1 VSILNRWSLGLL
13 VAAAALA
20 TACGPTA
27 AARTAPAVATAQPAP
42 AAAAPAAPA
51 ASAPQA
57 AAPPAPAGG
66 NGAAPQAAAPQAAAV
81 AQPAAAPARV
91 TIRAGGVGGSVDRA
105 FFTGIERGYYAEQG
119 IDLDITTFVGS
130 LEMVPLLATGRLE
143 VGQGSTSPGFYNAL
157 LAGVPVKVV
166 SDTTVIHPVK
176 EGIKNAVFFTVRR
189 DGPVRSVP
197 DIVGRKVGVNNVG
210 TLTHIQLARMLE
222 FYGLRM
228 DDVEPT
234 SVPFPEMAL
243 ALSNGAV
250 DGAMMIEPFLTQAE
264 SRGLAT
270 PLFDVG
276 IGSPGHVGTSLFYGP
291 DFIRAQPEAG
301 RRFLVA
307 YTKSLRFLEDAFTKG
322 INREEAVSYFIKHT
336 PVKDPALYDRMGVSY
351 NETNARVSLAAM
363 DADQDF
369 YLRLG
374 VQKEKVD
381 SRAIVDTSFSEY
393 ALSVLGPYQE

>member
-1 VSILNRWSLGLL
+1 MLNNWSLGLL

-20 TACGPTA
+20 AACGPTA
-27 AARTAPAVATAQPAP
+27 SARTAPAVATAQPAP

-51 ASAPQA
+51 APA
-57 AAPPAPAGG
+57 AS
-66 NGAAPQAAAPQAAAV
+66 APQAAAPQAAAPA
-81 AQPAAAPARV
+81 AQPVAAPARATV
-91 TIRAGGVGGSVDRA
+91 RAGGVNGLIDRA
-105 FFTGIERGYYAEQG
+105 YFTGIERGYYAEQG
-119 IDLDITTFVGS
+119 IDLEIENFVGS

-143 VGQGSTSPGFYNAL
+143 VGHGSTSPGFYNAL

-166 SDTTVIHPVK
+166 SDVTVIHPVK

-189 DGPVRSVP
+189 DGPVRSPP
-197 DIVGRKVGVNNVG
+197 DIVGRKVAVNNVG

-222 FYGLRM
+222 FYGLNIN
-228 DDVEPT
+228 DVDPT

-276 IGSPGHVGTSLFYGP
+276 IASPGHVGTSLFYGP
-291 DFIRAQPEAG
+291 DFIRAQPEVG

-307 YTKSLRFLEDAFTKG
+307 YTKALRFLEDAMVKG
-322 INREEAVSYFIKHT
+322 INREEAVSYYIKYT
-336 PVKDPALYDRMGVSY
+336 PVKDPALYDRMGNSY
-351 NETNARVSLAAM
+351 NETNARVSTAAM
-363 DADQDF
+363 ESDQDF
-369 YLRLG
+369 YVRLG
-374 VQKEKVD
+374 VQKEKID
-381 SRAIVDTSFSEY
+381 PRTIVDTSFSEY
-393 ALSVLGPYQE
+393 VLSVLGPYQE